1 MGKKI
6 SKSIISVCLIFVLS
20 IISSFT
26 TFGVTEK
33 STSETNLPEFIVS
46 SNKVVAGK
54 TFNVEISLKNNPGI
68 TALQLNVNYDM
79 TIHGTIFK
87 NNFFRNDKIVTLNT
101 TARYKIDL
109 DDVMS
114 NVIFSGDN
122 ITVLVHINTEVLV
135 NEDSI
140 IYRDD
145 KGYLAFGDV
154 TITPEEYNSMVVQAK
169 ENISSEMMK
178 KENYDVAKEN
188 VEKRVKEI
196 ITTVGHDTY
205 NINIKWI

>member
-1 MGKKI
+1 MLGKKTKKLVASLLLGI
-6 SKSIISVCLIFVLS
+6 CVFVGLAKWEKPTTNETYQRQIQLQETKVDYSNLIIEGL
-20 IISSFT
+20 
-26 TFGVTEK
+26 EK
-33 STSETNLPEFIVS
+33 INNLEV
-46 SNKVVAGK
+46 
-54 TFNVEISLKNNPGI
+54 
-68 TALQLNVNYDM
+68 LQLNVNYDM

-101 TARYKIDL
+101 IARYKIDL

-122 ITVLVHINTEVLV
+122 ITVLVHIDTEVLV

-154 TITPEEYNSMVVQAK
+154 TITPEEYNSMVIQAK
-169 ENISSEMMK
+169 ENISNEMMK

>member
-1 MGKKI
+1 MIGKKTKKLVASLLLGVCVFVGLAKWDKPTTNETYQRQI
-6 SKSIISVCLIFVLS
+6 QLQETKVDYSNLIIKGL
-20 IISSFT
+20 
-26 TFGVTEK
+26 EK
-33 STSETNLPEFIVS
+33 INNLEV
-46 SNKVVAGK
+46 
-54 TFNVEISLKNNPGI
+54 
-68 TALQLNVNYDM
+68 LQLNVNYDM

-122 ITVLVHINTEVLV
+122 ITVLVHIDTEVLV

-196 ITTVGHDTY
+196 IATVGHDTY

>member
-1 MGKKI
+1 MIGKKTKKLVASLLLGVCVFVGLAKWDKPTTNETYQRQI
-6 SKSIISVCLIFVLS
+6 QLQETKVDYSNLIIKGL
-20 IISSFT
+20 
-26 TFGVTEK
+26 EK
-33 STSETNLPEFIVS
+33 INNLEV
-46 SNKVVAGK
+46 
-54 TFNVEISLKNNPGI
+54 
-68 TALQLNVNYDM
+68 LQLNVNYDM

-154 TITPEEYNSMVVQAK
+154 TITPEEYNSMVIQAK
-169 ENISSEMMK
+169 ENISNEMMK

>member
-1 MGKKI
+1 MLGKKTKKLVASLLLGVCVFVGLAKWDKPTTNETYQRQI
-6 SKSIISVCLIFVLS
+6 QLQETKVDYSNLIIKGL
-20 IISSFT
+20 
-26 TFGVTEK
+26 EK
-33 STSETNLPEFIVS
+33 INNLEV
-46 SNKVVAGK
+46 
-54 TFNVEISLKNNPGI
+54 
-68 TALQLNVNYDM
+68 LQLNVNYDM

-101 TARYKIDL
+101 TARYRIDL

-122 ITVLVHINTEVLV
+122 IIVLVHIDTEVFV

-140 IYRDD
+140 VYRDD

-154 TITPEEYNSMVVQAK
+154 TVTPEDYNSMVVKAK
-169 ENISSEMMK
+169 ENISNEMMK

-196 ITTVGHDTY
+196 ITTIGHDTY
-205 NINIKWI
+205 NINIKFI

>member
-1 MGKKI
+1 MIGKKTKKLVASLLLGVCVFVGLAKWDKPTTNETYQRQI
-6 SKSIISVCLIFVLS
+6 QLQETKVDYSNLIIKGL
-20 IISSFT
+20 
-26 TFGVTEK
+26 EK
-33 STSETNLPEFIVS
+33 INNLEV
-46 SNKVVAGK
+46 
-54 TFNVEISLKNNPGI
+54 
-68 TALQLNVNYDM
+68 LQLNVNYDM

-154 TITPEEYNSMVVQAK
+154 TITPEEYNSMVVKAK
-169 ENISSEMMK
+169 ENISNEMMK